1 MGRKSSSTALFIQV
15 LPPWFSTLWNISVL
29 KPGLT
34 VWRDDLD
41 DTALSSTLHRTP
53 QALDDAE
60 IKEERGIKRD
70 VQGQQLYPS
79 NIRGIIS

>member
-1 MGRKSSSTALFIQV
+1 
-15 LPPWFSTLWNISVL
+15 
-29 KPGLT
+29 
-34 VWRDDLD
+34 
-41 DTALSSTLHRTP
+41 LHRTP